1 MVWPATL
8 IGAAAGFALAS
19 IPGAMLGGLLGH
31 VLDRRLA
38 LDSWSA
44 LRTKLRGDPAID
56 QQDLLFIL
64 LGRLAKSDGR
74 VQEAH
79 IQQARSE
86 MKRLGLD
93 EAGIRRA
100 IAAFNRGKAGG
111 DNLHPCLCKLK
122 DERLTVER
130 LLRSCW
136 QMAAAD
142 GRIGQRERELILQWG
157 RWLGFSASRVETLGA
172 GYDTPQGLRLKRSN
186 SYKEA
191 LTLLGVTADCEP
203 AVIKR
208 AYRRLL
214 SQNHPDKL
222 AGSGASQA
230 VVRAATDRTR
240 ELHSAY
246 NLIRERHGFR

>member
-19 IPGAMLGGLLGH
+19 IPGAMLGALLGQ
-31 VLDRRLA
+31 VLDRRLK
-38 LDSWSA
+38 LESWGD
-44 LRTKLRGDPAID
+44 LRARLRGDPAIEEE
-56 QQDLLFIL
+56 DLLFVL

-86 MKRLGLD
+86 MKRIGLD
-93 EAGIRRA
+93 DAGARRA
-100 IAAFNRGKAGG
+100 IAAFNRGKAGN
-111 DNLHPCLCKLK
+111 DNLQPSLRVLK

-142 GRIGQRERELILQWG
+142 GRIGQHERELILQWG
-157 RWLGFSASRVETLGA
+157 HWLGLPTSRIEALGA
-172 GYDTPQGLRLKRSN
+172 GYDIPHGLPPKRGN

-191 LTLLGVTADCEP
+191 LILLGVTADCEP

-222 AGSGASQA
+222 AGSGASPA
-230 VVRAATDRTR
+230 LVRAATDRTR

>member
-1 MVWPATL
+1 LVWPATV
-8 IGAAAGFALAS
+8 IGAAAGFALAN
-19 IPGAMLGGLLGH
+19 IPGAMLGALLGQ
-31 VLDRRLA
+31 VLDRRLK
-38 LDSWSA
+38 LESWRD
-44 LRTKLRGDPAID
+44 LRARLRGDPAID
-56 QQDLLFIL
+56 EADLLFVL

-86 MKRLGLD
+86 MKRAGLD
-93 EAGIRRA
+93 GAGTRRA
-100 IAAFNRGKAGG
+100 IAAFNRGKAGSE
-111 DNLHPCLCKLK
+111 NLHSSLRVLK

-142 GRIGQRERELILQWG
+142 GRIGQHERELILQWG
-157 RWLGFSASRVETLGA
+157 HCLGLPTSRIEALGA
-172 GYDTPQGLRLKRSN
+172 GYDIPHGLPPKRGN
-186 SYKEA
+186 SYKDA
-191 LTLLGVTADCEP
+191 LILLGVTADCEP

-222 AGSGASQA
+222 AGSGASPA
-230 VVRAATDRTR
+230 LVRAATDRTR

>member
-1 MVWPATL
+1 MLWPATL
-8 IGAAAGFALAS
+8 IGVVAGFALAN
-19 IPGAMLGGLLGH
+19 IPGALLGGLLGH

-38 LDSWSA
+38 LDSWAA
-44 LRTKLRGDPAID
+44 LRARIRGEPAID

-74 VQEAH
+74 VREAH

-93 EAGIRRA
+93 EAGKRRA
-100 IAAFNRGKAGG
+100 IAAFNRGKGG
-111 DNLHPCLCKLK
+111 ADDLHSSLHQLK
-122 DERLTVER
+122 DDHPAAER

-142 GRIGQRERELILQWG
+142 SRIGRHERELILKWG
-157 RWLGFSASRVETLGA
+157 HWLGLSASRVEALGA
-172 GYDTPQGLRLKRSN
+172 GYDTPQGLPPRRGN

-191 LTLLGVTADCEP
+191 LALLGVTADCEP

-222 AGSGASQA
+222 AGSGAGPA

-240 ELHSAY
+240 ELHNAY
-246 NLIRERHGFR
+246 QLIRERHGFR

>member
-19 IPGAMLGGLLGH
+19 IPGALLGGLLGH
-31 VLDRRLA
+31 VLDRRLQ

-44 LRTKLRGDPAID
+44 LRARLGGNPAID
-56 QQDLLFIL
+56 PQDLLFIL

-74 VQEAH
+74 VREAH

-86 MKRLGLD
+86 MKRQGLD
-93 EAGIRRA
+93 EAGTRRA
-100 IAAFNRGKAGG
+100 IAAFNRGKNGG
-111 DNLHPCLCKLK
+111 DDLHGSLSKLK
-122 DERLTVER
+122 DERMTVER

-136 QMAAAD
+136 QMAASD
-142 GRIGQRERELILQWG
+142 GRIGKHERELILQWG
-157 RWLGFSASRVETLGA
+157 RWLGFSVQQVEALGA
-172 GYDTPQGLRLKRSN
+172 GYDTPQGLPPRRGN
-186 SYKEA
+186 SYKDA
-191 LTLLGVTADCEP
+191 LNLLGVTADCEP

-214 SQNHPDKL
+214 SQSHPDKL
-222 AGSGASQA
+222 AGSGASPA
-230 VVRAATDRTR
+230 LVRAATERTR

-246 NLIRERHGFR
+246 SLIRERHGFR

>member
-31 VLDRRLA
+31 VLDRRLK

-44 LRTKLRGDPAID
+44 LRARLRGESAID

-93 EAGIRRA
+93 EAATRRA
-100 IAAFNRGKAGG
+100 IASFNRGKSGS
-111 DNLHPCLCKLK
+111 DNLHPGLHNLRG
-122 DERLTVER
+122 DRLAAER

-142 GRIGQRERELILQWG
+142 GRIGQHERKLILQWG
-157 RWLGFSASRVETLGA
+157 HWLGLAAPRVEALGA
-172 GYDTPQGLRLKRSN
+172 GYDTPQGLPPRRSN
-186 SYKEA
+186 SYKDA

-222 AGSGASQA
+222 AGSGASPA
-230 VVRAATDRTR
+230 LVRAATDRTR

>member
-8 IGAAAGFALAS
+8 IGAAAGFALAN

-31 VLDRRLA
+31 VLDRRLH
-38 LDSWSA
+38 LDSWGA
-44 LRTKLRGDPAID
+44 LRARLRGDPAID

-86 MKRLGLD
+86 MKRIGLD
-93 EAGIRRA
+93 EAGTRRA
-100 IAAFNRGKAGG
+100 IAAFNRGKSGG
-111 DNLHPCLCKLK
+111 DNLHLALHKLQ
-122 DERLTVER
+122 DERVTVER

-142 GRIGQRERELILQWG
+142 GRIGKRERELVLQWG
-157 RWLGFSASRVETLGA
+157 GWMGLAASRVEALGA
-172 GYDTPQGLRLKRSN
+172 GYDTPQGLPSKRSN
-186 SYKEA
+186 SYRDA
-191 LTLLGVTADCEP
+191 LILLGVTADCEP

-222 AGSGASQA
+222 AGSGASPA

-240 ELHSAY
+240 ELQSAY

>member
-1 MVWPATL
+1 LVWPATL

-19 IPGAMLGGLLGH
+19 IPGALLGGLLGQ
-31 VLDRRLA
+31 VLDRRLQ
-38 LDSWSA
+38 LDSWGA
-44 LRTKLRGDPAID
+44 LRARLRGESAID

-64 LGRLAKSDGR
+64 LGRLAKSDGP

-93 EAGIRRA
+93 EVGTRRA
-100 IAAFNRGKAGG
+100 IAAFNRGKAGA
-111 DNLHPCLCKLK
+111 DSLEISLRQLR
-122 DERLTVER
+122 DDRLSVER

-136 QMAAAD
+136 QLAAAD
-142 GRIGQRERELILQWG
+142 GRIGQHERQLILQWG
-157 RWLGFSASRVETLGA
+157 YWLGRSASQVEALGA
-172 GYDTPQGLRLKRSN
+172 GYDLPQGLRPRRGN
-186 SYKEA
+186 SYKDA
-191 LTLLGVTADCEP
+191 LTLLGVTAECEP

-222 AGSGASQA
+222 AGSGASPA
-230 VVRAATDRTR
+230 LVRAATDRTR